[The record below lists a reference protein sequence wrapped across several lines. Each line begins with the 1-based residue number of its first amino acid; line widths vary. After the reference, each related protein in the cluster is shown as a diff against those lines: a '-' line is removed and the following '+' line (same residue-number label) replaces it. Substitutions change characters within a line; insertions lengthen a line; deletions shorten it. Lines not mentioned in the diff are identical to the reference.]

1 MAYLRAVFMEHALNS
16 SRSVRYLQAV
26 IRLHPTEAFT
36 TPLELRKALDG
47 TLGVDSALVEPE
59 EVIVC
64 FDPLQITER
73 AIESLLRQAGREPA
87 EVEVRRPEQRSLP
100 GMRGHYALRPS

>member
-1 MAYLRAVFMEHALNS
+1 MEHALKTS
-16 SRSVRYLQAV
+16 QSVRYLQAV

-36 TPLELRKALDG
+36 TPMELRKALDG
-47 TLGVDSALVEPE
+47 TVGVDSAFVEAE

-73 AIESLLRQAGREPA
+73 AIESLLRQTGREPA
-87 EVEVRRPEQRSLP
+87 DVEINPLQSASVPRS
-100 GMRGHYALRPS
+100 RYAFRSS

>member
-1 MAYLRAVFMEHALNS
+1 MEHALNS
-16 SRSVRYLQAV
+16 SQSVRYLQAV

-36 TPLELRKALDG
+36 TPMELRKALDG
-47 TLGVDSALVEPE
+47 TVGVDSALVEAE

-73 AIESLLRQAGREPA
+73 AIESLLRQTGREPA
-87 EVEVRRPEQRSLP
+87 DVEINPFEAEGSP
-100 GMRGHYALRPS
+100 GNRARFVFRAS

>member
-1 MAYLRAVFMEHALNS
+1 MEHALNS
-16 SRSVRYLQAV
+16 HRSVRYLQAV

-47 TLGVDSALVEPE
+47 TAGVDSAQVEPE

-73 AIESLLRQAGREPA
+73 AIESLLRQTGREPA
-87 EVEVRRPEQRSLP
+87 DVEVRPPDWEETARS
-100 GMRGHYALRPS
+100 RGRYAFRQS